1 MAIKSRND
9 KIFKLVM
16 TALLF
21 AIIIVLQLIGG
32 SVKIGGTSFSFV
44 LLPIV
49 VGALTLGPSI
59 GAFLGLTFGVMTV
72 LAGVTAQDFFTATLI
87 QYEPVFTVLVCLV
100 KATLAGY
107 VPGIVWKALRNKNE
121 LVAVFLAAASA
132 PVVTT
137 GIFIAGGL
145 LFFGEALTEAG
156 FLGGQSL
163 VYFLVIGCA
172 GINFIAELAVN
183 LLLAPAIHSLI
194 RAFGSMFKK

>member
-132 PVVTT
+132 PVVNT